1 MAAMILRRRHADATV
16 AARPD
21 ADVPDR
27 RPGVFSGS
35 TPMEAILMR
44 IRFPAFIPA
53 AALALSAFAPTLPAA
68 TFSVGPGAT
77 CTHNSLQAALDSA
90 ANNSGADVV
99 RVVRTATWTS
109 IQVSTDTGQDV
120 EIVGGWEA
128 CTSAAP
134 SGMTTLDGAGG
145 QARSVIALRG
155 NANFTLRNLEITG
168 GDQAGDDDG

>member
-1 MAAMILRRRHADATV
+1 MAAMILRRRHADAAV

-53 AALALSAFAPTLPAA
+53 ATLALSAFAPTLPAA

-99 RVVRTATWTS
+99 RVVRTATWTG

-120 EIVGGWEA
+120 GQRIFIKFQAKAFKRSFVQP
-128 CTSAAP
+128 AP
-134 SGMTTLDGAGG
+134 RDINRTCYDDEVQDLRPEQRSIEGDKETTCD
-145 QARSVIALRG
+145 
-155 NANFTLRNLEITG
+155 
-168 GDQAGDDDG
+168 